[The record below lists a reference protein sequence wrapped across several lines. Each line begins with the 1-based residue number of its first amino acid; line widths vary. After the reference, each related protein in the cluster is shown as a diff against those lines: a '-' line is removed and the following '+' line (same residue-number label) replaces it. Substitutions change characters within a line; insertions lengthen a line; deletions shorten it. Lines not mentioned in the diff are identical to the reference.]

1 MHKVAFFL
9 LIQHCQIQGDILM
22 KLTLMTILLS
32 LIVSCGKNI
41 NGENKPVYGSSD
53 EVVINQDDIL
63 TNSSNTRS
71 DEGAFTVT
79 APAPS
84 SSPTPTVNN
93 ASLADPIRDTSG
105 SNQNG
110 SGQSVETRRVSFS
123 IRMDHFEVDEGAPF
137 TVYFTNTGEAPI
149 DESLLG
155 DLDNS
160 FYSLENHNCGQAIQI
175 NQTCSF
181 FFRAQLIHETDIT
194 GVLTNL
200 DITYRSPVQTAQA
213 SINVRFKNLDY
224 VASTNTGG
232 SGYSE
237 AELNTYL
244 VDNRHTVRDCIN
256 KEYYG
261 SKGQPVFNMED
272 YRMYCQFRSFDY
284 NVGYQPRVETK
295 LTVNHIQN
303 ALVNGQLQDSYF
315 CPGDWNIADLRYDKA
330 RVKEHYFFGV
340 RWKDVT
346 DPDGESICTDYS
358 QIRLKCV
365 KRETLFPRLVK
376 VNCY

>member
-1 MHKVAFFL
+1 
-9 LIQHCQIQGDILM
+9 M

-53 EVVINQDDIL
+53 EVVLNQDDIL
-63 TNSSNTRS
+63 TNYSNTRS
-71 DEGAFTVT
+71 DEGAFTAT

-93 ASLADPIRDTSG
+93 ASLTDPIRDTSG

-110 SGQSVETRRVSFS
+110 SGQGQSTSRVSFV
-123 IRMDHFEVDEGAPF
+123 IRMDNSEVNEGASF
-137 TVYFTNTGEAPI
+137 IVHLANTGEAPI
-149 DESLLG
+149 DVALLNNIEDSL
-155 DLDNS
+155 
-160 FYSLENHNCGQAIQI
+160 YSYENNNCGQMIQT
-175 NQTCSF
+175 NQSCSF
-181 FFRAQLIHETDIT
+181 FYQARLIQQSDTT

-200 DITYRSPVQTAQA
+200 TISYSSPVQTAQA

-303 ALVNGQLQDSYF
+303 ALVNGELQDSYF